1 VFLITTVDA
10 SAMLVGSLVI
20 DWDMM
25 VVMVMVMGMMERMDG
40 EGFKWV
46 VDVVVVWSEIFGFG
60 LFVFVG
66 PP

>member
-46 VDVVVVWSEIFGFG
+46 VVVWSEIFGFG

>member
-1 VFLITTVDA
+1 MFLITTVDA

-46 VDVVVVWSEIFGFG
+46 VVVWSEIFGFG